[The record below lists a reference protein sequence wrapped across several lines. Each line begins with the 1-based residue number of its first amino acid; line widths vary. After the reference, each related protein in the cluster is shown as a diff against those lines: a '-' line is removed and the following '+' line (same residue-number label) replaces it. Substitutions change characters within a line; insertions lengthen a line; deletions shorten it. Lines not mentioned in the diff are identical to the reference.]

1 MIRFIRFHLLLVLA
15 LLGAGSA
22 PSQTAGGVDV
32 LLAKA
37 RSLELRG
44 RIDLAVQNWRK
55 VLLVDPNQTEALAG
69 LARSAKQSGQADE
82 ERSYLDRLRRID
94 PRDPQIEAVERVR
107 VFTPEERNRL
117 DEAGRLAMEHKPD
130 EAMKV
135 YREVLAGQQ
144 PPPGKWAEPFY
155 ETEAASTGGK
165 ETAISQLRQLCAANP
180 DQEEYRVWLATVLT
194 YDPKTRMD
202 GLRVFESI
210 KDPGMV
216 EQARVQWRQALL
228 WEKENPGALA
238 PIEAYLQHYSDPD
251 LQSIAAAFHTKQ
263 QEDIA
268 SADNDRG
275 FKALRSKDLETAE
288 ASFTKVLRH
297 SPNDTNAITGL
308 GYVRLDQE
316 RFNEA
321 LSLFDHARALAPQRQ
336 DVRDGYDA
344 ARFWLAIERGA
355 AAQQQSQLDAAIIAY
370 KEALTLRPKDNG
382 ALLGMANALVGE
394 HRFADAAPR
403 FQQVLNQAP
412 NDTDAMAGLG
422 FVWLNEGKFDEAEKL
437 FAVARKV
444 DPARKDV
451 EEGYHNAKFWG
462 VMNLA
467 VEALNHNR
475 PKDAIDAYQQA
486 LLLTPNDRDA
496 LLGLANASEHAGDFH
511 AGASIYAGLTAGN
524 ADDESSWLALIQA
537 QVGEKDPKGA
547 ISTSQRIPP
556 AAKQRME
563 ARSDYLSEMALVY
576 YEANQ
581 PSEGDQLLRRA
592 LEIAKNSDSDDALS
606 FRLNIAG
613 AFMDRNE
620 TGRAIEIYRHATL
633 THPDNPSGW
642 EGLVGAY
649 TRLGDFSQAI
659 TAVRAM
665 PQLSYDLAVTHAGF
679 LDSVAVLYSTQGRCQ
694 DAEDF
699 LNRSLTLDQVA
710 GRQPAEGTRLQLAD
724 IWMRERNYVDAQDLY
739 RDIVRKNTSSTGAWR
754 GFLVALHQQRADR
767 VLVDEIRH
775 IPTAV
780 RTQLETDPSFLIL
793 EASAY
798 SIIGQ
803 PQSALS
809 LLQTARL
816 RYTNQSKYPP
826 ADLDILLAWT
836 MLAVSVD
843 EPALGDLL
851 FNDKRR
857 ADITSKQRDAI
868 KELYSIMSVRRAER
882 AFETNPQ
889 LALSILATA
898 GHEYPG
904 DRNIHYTLASFYLKR
919 RQKQEALEVFQT
931 WGMEGAQAG
940 DFRVAAGT
948 ALSAHKTDLA
958 DHFLRQGL
966 YSFPNDPEL
975 MHMKARQ
982 DIAHGDYDAGERE
995 LRSALLAIRE
1005 HDPSESQTKALPLPT
1020 FREDAG
1026 GGGLLA
1032 VHDGSILGAN
1042 SPQSATPCRP
1052 QGARTTASIAVIKP
1066 ISLVFTV
1073 SRNGSSEDR
1082 ETDGQTSAGEGPKQ
1096 DQEQQME
1103 DEVDAVENR
1112 NTPVIGAGGTGAGR
1126 VGDPGFDQLI
1136 IADTLLGAAY
1146 TASDRVRFGV
1156 EGHVVHASAGTP
1168 NGSSNLMFGT
1178 LPAKTAFGEQSSA
1191 GYSGIAE
1198 LSTNTFGLMVGS
1210 SPHGFP
1216 VHNLIGGFRF
1226 RPHNGWLTLLGA
1238 RDSVKDSLLSYAGAH
1253 DPVTGI
1259 RWGGVVSNTVTS
1271 RFDSAP
1277 SSNLFY
1283 KTIGEYAS
1291 VGFSLIQGLNVPN
1304 NWSAAGNAGL
1314 YWQAVQGLT
1323 FGVNVTGMHY
1333 EKNLN
1338 FFSFGQGGYFSP
1350 QQYYLASVPISWYA
1364 HKPRFEY
1371 QIRFS
1376 GGMQY
1381 LQQDASPFYPVSP
1394 HSAVVSRGI
1403 YPSTSSTIPNYD
1415 ADIRMGRR
1423 ISPHVYLDIFATAS
1437 NARDYYA
1444 QSVGFNLKFMVG
1456 RIPTGTDLLVNSVP
1470 DWTGK
1475 QPFAIR

>member
-1 MIRFIRFHLLLVLA
+1 MIRFMRFHLLLVLA
-15 LLGAGSA
+15 LLVAGYA

-69 LARSAKQSGQADE
+69 LARSAKQNGHADE
-82 ERSYLDRLRRID
+82 ERSYLDRLRRIN
-94 PRDPQIEAVERVR
+94 PRDPQIEAIGKVR

-130 EAMKV
+130 EAMKI
-135 YREVLAGQQ
+135 YREVLGGQQ
-144 PPPGKWAEPFY
+144 APPGKWAEPFY
-155 ETEAASTGGK
+155 ETEAASTGGR

-180 DQEEYRVWLATVLT
+180 TQEEYRVWLAIVLT

-202 GLRVFESI
+202 GLRMFGSI
-210 KDPGMV
+210 KDPGTV
-216 EQARVQWRQALL
+216 EQARVQWRQALV
-228 WEKENPGALA
+228 WEKENPDALA

-251 LQSIAAAFHTKQ
+251 LQSIAAAFHAKQ

-268 SADNDRG
+268 SADNERG
-275 FKALRSKDLETAE
+275 FKALRSKDTETAE
-288 ASFTKVLRH
+288 TNFTRVLRQ
-297 SPNDTNAITGL
+297 SPNDTNAITGM
-308 GYVRLDQE
+308 GYVRLDQK
-316 RFNEA
+316 RFSEA

-355 AAQQQSQLDAAIIAY
+355 AAQQQNQRDAAIMAY
-370 KEALTLRPKDNG
+370 KEALILRPKDNG
-382 ALLGMANALVGE
+382 ALLGMANGLVGE
-394 HRFADAAPR
+394 RRFAEAAPS

-412 NDTDAMAGLG
+412 NNTDAMAGLG
-422 FVWLNEGKFDEAEKL
+422 FVLLKEGKFDEAEKL
-437 FAVARKV
+437 FAEARKL

-462 VMNLA
+462 VMNQA

-475 PKDAIDAYQQA
+475 PKDAIGAYQQA

-496 LLGLANASEHAGDFH
+496 LLGLANASEHAGDFR
-511 AGASIYAGLTAGN
+511 AAAKIYAGITTAN
-524 ADDESSWLALIQA
+524 ANDESSWLALIQA
-537 QVGEKDPKGA
+537 QVGGKDAKAA
-547 ISTSQRIPP
+547 ISTSQQIAP
-556 AAKQRME
+556 AVKQRLE
-563 ARSDYLSEMALVY
+563 ARSDYLSEMAFVH

-581 PSEGDQLLRRA
+581 SSEGDQLLRRA
-592 LEIAKNSDSDDALS
+592 LEIAKSSDSDDALS

-613 AFMDRNE
+613 ALMDRNE

-633 THPDNPSGW
+633 THPDSPSGW
-642 EGLVGAY
+642 EGLIGAY
-649 TRLGDFSQAI
+649 TRMGDFSQAI

-665 PQLSYDLAVTHAGF
+665 PQHSYDLAVTHAGF

-699 LNRSLTLDQVA
+699 LNRSLTLDQAA

-724 IWMRERNYVDAQDLY
+724 VWMRERNYSDAQNLY
-739 RDIVRKNTSSTGAWR
+739 HDIVRKNGNSAGAWR

-767 VLVDEIRH
+767 MLVDEVPH

-798 SIIGQ
+798 SIAGP
-803 PQSALS
+803 PQNALP
-809 LLQTARL
+809 LLQAARL
-816 RYTNQSKYPP
+816 RYTTQSKDPP
-826 ADLDILLAWT
+826 ADLDIQLAWT
-836 MLAVSVD
+836 MLAVSLD
-843 EPALGDLL
+843 EPGLGDLL

-857 ADITSKQRDAI
+857 IDLTAKQRDAI
-868 KELYSIMSVRRAER
+868 RELYSTWSVRRAER
-882 AFETNPQ
+882 AFETDPQ
-889 LALSILATA
+889 LAFSILANA

-904 DRNIHYTLASFYLKR
+904 DRNIHYTLASLYLKR
-919 RQKQEALEVFQT
+919 HQKQEALEVFQT

-940 DFRVAAGT
+940 DFRIAAGT
-948 ALSAHKTDLA
+948 ALSAHKSDLA
-958 DHFLRQGL
+958 AHFLRQGL

-982 DIAHGDYDAGERE
+982 DIARGDYDAGERE
-995 LRSALLAIRE
+995 LRSALVAIHE
-1005 HDPSESQTKALPLPT
+1005 QGSSESQTKTPT
-1020 FREDAG
+1020 LANLGENAG
-1026 GGGLLA
+1026 GGSFLA
-1032 VHDGSILGAN
+1032 VHDGSILAAN
-1042 SPQSATPCRP
+1042 SLQSPTPCRP
-1052 QGARTTASIAVIKP
+1052 QGARTTASIARIKP

-1073 SRNGSSEDR
+1073 SRNESLGDQE
-1082 ETDGQTSAGEGPKQ
+1082 EGGQMLANQDLKQ
-1096 DQEQQME
+1096 DQEQQMQ

-1112 NTPVIGAGGTGAGR
+1112 NTPVIGTGGTGAGR
-1126 VGDPGFDQLI
+1126 VGDPGFDQLT
-1136 IADTLLGAAY
+1136 IADFLVGAAY
-1146 TASDRVRFGV
+1146 TASDRMRFGF
-1156 EGHVVHASAGTP
+1156 EGHVVYASAGTP
-1168 NGSSNLMFGT
+1168 NGSSNLRFGT
-1178 LPAKTAFGEQSSA
+1178 LPTKSVFAEQSSH

-1216 VHNLIGGFRF
+1216 VHTLIGGVRF
-1226 RPHNGWLTLLGA
+1226 RPHNGWFTLVGS

-1271 RFDSAP
+1271 KFDSAP

-1291 VGFSLIQGLNVPN
+1291 VSFSFIQGLNVPN

-1323 FGVNVTGMHY
+1323 LGVSATAMHY

-1350 QQYYLASVPISWYA
+1350 QQYYLASAPISWYA
-1364 HKPRFEY
+1364 HKARFEY
-1371 QIRFS
+1371 QIKFS

-1394 HSAVVSRGI
+1394 HSAVVSRNI
-1403 YPSTSSTIPNYD
+1403 YPSSSSLTPNYD
-1415 ADIRMGRR
+1415 ADIRIGRR
-1423 ISPHVYLDIFATAS
+1423 ISPHVYLDMFATAS

-1444 QSVGFNLKFMVG
+1444 QSVGFNLKFMVD
-1456 RIPTGTDLLVNSVP
+1456 RIPTGTDMLVNSVS